1 MIDLAAVEDFP
12 LPGVE
17 VADLVAMLASVP
29 VAEVSG
35 AALVNAVAATQQ
47 AITML
52 QALQGSFAR
61 ELGARTP
68 DALRHVPDELA
79 CALVCTKR
87 AAEIVFLRAW
97 GAAQHPAARGRVG
110 GRRPGG
116 AQGRRDPGRD
126 LQGRCRHRPA
136 DDLDV
141 VVADAVHRAGDL
153 TAPQL
158 TRHVRATLI
167 ALNPGLAE
175 QRRVAE
181 RDRRG
186 VFLDLA
192 PDAMARLIAYLPAA
206 EATAAFTA
214 IDALAGHAAIDGD
227 SRTVDQRRA
236 DAFSDVFTGILDRQ
250 TTPDGTPLPRQH
262 GQRVAVQVTVAA
274 TTLLGL
280 DDAPGF
286 LGSYGPIPA
295 QVARELAQDGTW
307 RRVLTDPNTGQ
318 VCSVGTDAYRP
329 GADLTRTIQARDV
342 TCTFPGCRQPAT
354 RCEIDHRIPYDHDRP
369 PTQGRPPIEG
379 GPPFEGSGPAQ
390 ADLRGHNPQPDLRSH
405 DPQTCEANLHA
416 LCKHHHQAKT
426 EGWWNVTYNPATGV
440 STWTDRHGLTYARHP
455 IPVHITADA
464 LEHRP
469 PPPPRATSATHPS
482 DLTSP
487 TVSRPRRLQR
497 ARVRALVPP
506 PTRWP
511 RGFRAPLCVC
521 RWPSEVVIVARVG
534 SASRLSALVASVRR

>member
-1 MIDLAAVEDFP
+1 MVDLAAVEEFP
-12 LPGVE
+12 LPGVGL
-17 VADLVAMLASVP
+17 ADLVAMLTTVP

-47 AITML
+47 AMTML

-87 AAEIVFLRAW
+87 SAEIVFLRAW
-97 GAAQHPAARGRVG
+97 GAAQHPAVGDAWAAGAVEGRKVDVILDEISKA
-110 GRRPGG
+110 G
-116 AQGRRDPGRD
+116 AGLPAGEVDEVVRDAI
-126 LQGRCRHRPA
+126 Q
-136 DDLDV
+136 
-141 VVADAVHRAGDL
+141 RAGEM
-153 TAPQL
+153 TVPQL
-158 TRHVRATLI
+158 TRHVRAALI

-214 IDALAGHAAIDGD
+214 IDALAGHATLDGD
-227 SRTVDQRRA
+227 TRTIDQRRA
-236 DAFSDVFTGILDRQ
+236 DAFTDVFTGILDRQ
-250 TTPDGTPLPRQH
+250 TTPDGTPLPRKH

-307 RRVLTDPNTGQ
+307 RRVLTDPGTGQ
-318 VCSVGTDAYRP
+318 VCSVGTTAYRP

-369 PTQGRPPIEG
+369 PTQGRPPSEG
-379 GPPFEGSGPAQ
+379 GPPFDGGSPSDGGPPFGGSGPAR
-390 ADLRGHNPQPDLRSH
+390 ADLRGHDPQPDLRSH
-405 DPQTCEANLHA
+405 DPHTCEANLHA
-416 LCKHHHQAKT
+416 LCKHHHQATT

-455 IPVHITADA
+455 IPVHITAGA

-469 PPPPRATSATHPS
+469 APPPRA
-482 DLTSP
+482 DLGD
-487 TVSRPRRLQR
+487 
-497 ARVRALVPP
+497 PP
-506 PTRWP
+506 
-511 RGFRAPLCVC
+511 F
-521 RWPSEVVIVARVG
+521 
-534 SASRLSALVASVRR
+534 